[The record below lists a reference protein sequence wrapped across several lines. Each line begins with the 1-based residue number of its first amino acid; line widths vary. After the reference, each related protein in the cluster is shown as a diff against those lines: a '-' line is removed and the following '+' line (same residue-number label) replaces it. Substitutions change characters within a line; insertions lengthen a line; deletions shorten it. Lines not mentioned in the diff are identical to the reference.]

1 MFCANSN
8 KLAYQM
14 RSMSILY
21 FCQYAH
27 WRFHTFP
34 RLFLILLLT
43 LAYSPVISV
52 LLYKY
57 DTYQGG
63 EIHRHKAN
71 KNVNIYFA
79 LTLTINN
86 AESIIIPI
94 LYNKYLPQTNYTYT
108 ENNSLGS
115 SATVGINVGASAGV
129 QNGQNMSVTDF
140 TADTENSSVT
150 GTESQSDSL
159 SSSEATAKSNSKSH
173 TDGTNSSKTEN
184 QSTSHTEGTNKTK
197 C

>member
-8 KLAYQM
+8 KLAYRM

-63 EIHRHKAN
+63 EIHRHNAHG
-71 KNVNIYFA
+71 NVNIYFA

-94 LYNKYLPQTNYTYT
+94 LYNKYLPICQGGIYHSFVGYAYQRCLGAQT
-108 ENNSLGS
+108 
-115 SATVGINVGASAGV
+115 
-129 QNGQNMSVTDF
+129 
-140 TADTENSSVT
+140 
-150 GTESQSDSL
+150 
-159 SSSEATAKSNSKSH
+159 
-173 TDGTNSSKTEN
+173 
-184 QSTSHTEGTNKTK
+184 
-197 C
+197 

>member
-1 MFCANSN
+1 
-8 KLAYQM
+8 M

-63 EIHRHKAN
+63 EIHRYKAHG
-71 KNVNIYFA
+71 NVNIYFA

-94 LYNKYLPQTNYTYT
+94 WYNKYLPRRN
-108 ENNSLGS
+108 
-115 SATVGINVGASAGV
+115 IP
-129 QNGQNMSVTDF
+129 
-140 TADTENSSVT
+140 
-150 GTESQSDSL
+150 
-159 SSSEATAKSNSKSH
+159 
-173 TDGTNSSKTEN
+173 
-184 QSTSHTEGTNKTK
+184 
-197 C
+197 

>member
-1 MFCANSN
+1 
-8 KLAYQM
+8 M

-57 DTYQGG
+57 DIYQGG
-63 EIHRHKAN
+63 EIHRHKAHG
-71 KNVNIYFA
+71 NVNIYFA

-86 AESIIIPI
+86 AESIITPI
-94 LYNKYLPQTNYTYT
+94 LYNKYLPRRN
-108 ENNSLGS
+108 
-115 SATVGINVGASAGV
+115 IP
-129 QNGQNMSVTDF
+129 
-140 TADTENSSVT
+140 
-150 GTESQSDSL
+150 
-159 SSSEATAKSNSKSH
+159 
-173 TDGTNSSKTEN
+173 
-184 QSTSHTEGTNKTK
+184 
-197 C
+197 